1 MSVSVIYCEGNSG
14 SYDIRL
20 LRQILPK
27 CEIKPLGG
35 KSFMEKIIPDRL
47 FRPNLAGIV
56 DRDFDN
62 YDITPQN
69 SPLPYTYQGVQIGWK
84 WERKEIENYLIDP
97 EVVKRTVRNK
107 ISSMNS
113 YQEALEQAAQ
123 EIAVYTAARAA
134 LTSCGFQ
141 NCWGERITGV
151 YGSTYSFPR
160 SSTENAIR
168 ENIRSIVDQKR
179 GDRIVSAENVLNQF
193 EELLPLFKPGG
204 DKFENYLTFFAGKDL
219 LWKMQH
225 KLEEFGFEP
234 TVKGVNSPIPIFLD
248 KIMARIEREEEVYTW
263 LPEWEALRNII
274 INTTF

>member
-14 SYDIRL
+14 TYDIRV

-35 KSFMEKIIPDRL
+35 KSFMKKIIPDRL
-47 FRPNLAGIV
+47 VVPNLAGIV

-97 EVVKRTVRNK
+97 VVVNRTIRSK
-107 ISSMNS
+107 IPSMNS
-113 YQEALEQAAQ
+113 YREALDQAAK

-134 LTSCGFQ
+134 LTSFGFT
-141 NCWGERITGV
+141 NCWGEEIEGI
-151 YGSTYSFPR
+151 YGYFPR
-160 SSTENAIR
+160 KSDEKAVR
-168 ENIRSIVDQKR
+168 ENIRSIVNKNK
-179 GDRIVSAENVLNQF
+179 GDRIVTAQNVLNKF

-204 DKFENYLTFFAGKDL
+204 DKYNNYLTFFAGKDL
-219 LWKMQH
+219 LWKMQN
-225 KLEEFGFEP
+225 KLSEFGFVP
-234 TVKGVNSPIPIFLD
+234 TTSGVNSSITIFLNTIV
-248 KIMARIEREEEVYTW
+248 KTMEQKEEVWTW
-263 LPEWEALRNII
+263 LPEWQAMRNQIT
-274 INTTF
+274 NTTFS